1 MSVNEIV
8 EMINKRS
15 EENRK
20 KMNEQIDKFK
30 TAYIIEDSYGHR
42 YYFAGVESGLPV
54 YRGGRNGQLTHV
66 FGNGTC
72 KIIQKYNEG

>member
-1 MSVNEIV
+1 MSVNEII
-8 EMINKRS
+8 ERINKRS

-30 TAYIIEDSYGHR
+30 TAYIIENSYGDR
-42 YYFAGVESGLPV
+42 YVFSGVENGLPV
-54 YRGGRNGQLTHV
+54 YRCNGQLTHA
-66 FGNGTC
+66 FGIENG